1 MGSWEEQVRQ
11 FMLEEKEDDNEL
23 FFVLIPALLLGI
35 QEEKRPVHNCSLL
48 GRIKVREILKGHE
61 KWCRFEF
68 HMEPKIFRATT
79 NFLKRENLLRD
90 TRGIA
95 IEKQLGMFMY
105 MLSHNAS
112 TDMICKAFQHS
123 GEIIHRKI
131 SEVFDI
137 IPALTHRFVRLPS
150 DNHTH
155 PKIATDPRFMPFFQV
170 RHTN

>member
-11 FMLEEKEDDNEL
+11 LMLEEEEDDDEL
-23 FFVLIPALLLGI
+23 FSVLIPALLLDI
-35 QEEKRPVHNCSLL
+35 QEEKRPVHNSSLP
-48 GRIKVREILKGHE
+48 GCIKVREILEGHE

-68 HMEPKIFRATT
+68 CMEPEIFRATT
-79 NFLKRENLLRD
+79 KFLRRENLLRD
-90 TRGIA
+90 TRGVA
-95 IEKQLGMFMY
+95 IEEQLGMFMY

-123 GEIIHRKI
+123 GETVHRKI

-155 PKIATDPRFMPFFQV
+155 LKIATDPRFMPFFQV